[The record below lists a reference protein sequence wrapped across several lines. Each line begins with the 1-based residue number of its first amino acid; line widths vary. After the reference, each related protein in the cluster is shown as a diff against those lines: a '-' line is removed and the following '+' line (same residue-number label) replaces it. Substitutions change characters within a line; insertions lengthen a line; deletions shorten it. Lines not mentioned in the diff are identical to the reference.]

1 MNRDPD
7 RCDYCREPFIDKTR
21 FLYMLDKTKTFTEPL
36 FNVHLYCA
44 YELLDDL
51 KEGIQKIES
60 GMG

>member
-1 MNRDPD
+1 
-7 RCDYCREPFIDKTR
+7 
-21 FLYMLDKTKTFTEPL
+21 MLDKTKTFTEPL